1 MDIEQSTEILDRDIK
16 KVSKILKQSIVD
28 PKEIKRYTFF
38 LTRET
43 RRELSVVAKKMNATS
58 SSEALTEIIHSLYN
72 EFIEKELS
80 KKNNQES
87 LLRIISIRSIFL
99 SSHLNDF
106 LFNKLCKMLNNIY
119 ANMLNDQNTQKLN
132 NK

>member
-1 MDIEQSTEILDRDIK
+1 
-16 KVSKILKQSIVD
+16 
-28 PKEIKRYTFF
+28 
-38 LTRET
+38 
-43 RRELSVVAKKMNATS
+43 MN
-58 SSEALTEIIHSLYN
+58 
-72 EFIEKELS
+72 LS

-119 ANMLNDQNTQKLN
+119 ANMLNNQNTQKLN

>member
-1 MDIEQSTEILDRDIK
+1 
-16 KVSKILKQSIVD
+16 
-28 PKEIKRYTFF
+28 
-38 LTRET
+38 
-43 RRELSVVAKKMNATS
+43 MN
-58 SSEALTEIIHSLYN
+58 
-72 EFIEKELS
+72 LS

-119 ANMLNDQNTQKLN
+119 ANMLN
-132 NK
+132 NKKYIKVK